1 MFPFEK
7 CLLVQWIPAKGWKTG
22 ISMETVKSPVYF
34 FILAPIPIF
43 KKKKAS
49 TTERISLPGTE
60 PRVEEVS
67 SPAVQRGEHQ
77 ARGRKILLCF
87 KIGQLL
93 PYSYRLVKTTWLGK

>member
-1 MFPFEK
+1 MFLEK

-60 PRVEEVS
+60 PRVEWKSAAQQSREVNIR
-67 SPAVQRGEHQ
+67 QEGENSTLFQ
-77 ARGRKILLCF
+77 NWPIASIF
-87 KIGQLL
+87 
-93 PYSYRLVKTTWLGK
+93 V